1 MFSSRYFILAT
12 ALAVAVPLTPT
23 AAAAQ
28 SSRGFSVQFGYDQG
42 FERGH
47 RAGLDAFR
55 RNAPFRFDNIDDYR
69 RGDYGYRSQYGTRDQ
84 YRVQFR
90 LGFEDGYRQGYGR
103 YGSYGNGRGRAGVPP
118 PWSNG
123 RGRGVGGGRIAG
135 RYDLASQ
142 FGFDDG
148 YDAGLRDA
156 QGRRQFDPIS
166 EGRYRSGDHGYER
179 NYGSKDVY
187 KVNYR
192 DAFRTGYE
200 EGFNDGRQYYGYYGR

>member
-1 MFSSRYFILAT
+1 MHSSRHIIHAT
-12 ALAVAVPLTPT
+12 ALSLAVALTPT
-23 AAAAQ
+23 TAAAQ
-28 SSRGFSVQFGYDQG
+28 RSWGFSVQFGYDQG
-42 FERGH
+42 YERGH
-47 RAGLDAFR
+47 RAGLDAFK
-55 RNAPFRFDNIDDYR
+55 RNGPYRFDNIDDYR
-69 RGDYGYRSQYGTRDQ
+69 RGDYGYRSQYGTRDR

-90 LGFEDGYRQGYGR
+90 LGFEEGYRLGYGR
-103 YGSYGNGRGRAGVPP
+103 LGNGRGRAGVPP

-123 RGRGVGGGRIAG
+123 RGRGVGGRVIGRF
-135 RYDLASQ
+135 DLASR

-179 NYGSKDVY
+179 NYGSRDIY

-200 EGFNDGRQYYGYYGR
+200 EGFNDGRRYYYSR